1 MLIFIMRFLVFGRS
15 LLLSLRSIIVLAII
29 VVIITGIIFIAV
41 STKALYQITIIT
53 ASNNISTIILNLT
66 KQNKI
71 SNNKKRGV
79 S

>member
-1 MLIFIMRFLVFGRS
+1 MLIFIMRFLGFGRS
-15 LLLSLRSIIVLAII
+15 LLLSLRSIVVSTII
-29 VVIITGIIFIAV
+29 VVIITGTIFIAV

-53 ASNNISTIILNLT
+53 ASNNISTIIHNLT

-71 SNNKKRGV
+71 SNKKKRGV